1 MPVVSQRWKSL
12 LAVCCFCSASAL
24 AAPSISGCEQIATG
38 PGPDD
43 MAVQSLDTPRLIIS
57 SHDRRHFSRAGDIYA
72 YTPASGQ
79 MQLLKRE
86 GEPSGFKLRP
96 HGIDLVQRDGR
107 WLLHVISHD
116 RDLISD
122 QHSLMIY
129 ELVGDTLRFQQQLR
143 DPLLSAPNDVA
154 VADNGDLYV
163 TNERMDGDSI
173 AELIFL
179 QRKANVVVY
188 RPGSGWRIATSDL
201 AVSNGIFIKGNSVWV
216 SQTLGEGLMRY
227 QRRPDGTL
235 AFAETLGMLSLL
247 DSLHLAPNGHLL
259 SVSYP
264 SLLNLG
270 WHWQSKGR
278 AARTLVYDIDPN
290 TGESQIIFQDD
301 GRTISAVSSAVIL
314 GNRLYLGQLF
324 DSFLLSCPWPATQT
338 QQTQMTTRA
347 H

>member
-1 MPVVSQRWKSL
+1 MPVASQIRKSL
-12 LAVCCFCSASAL
+12 LAGCWCLCTLPAF
-24 AAPSISGCEQIATG
+24 AAPSLSGCEPIASG

-43 MAVQSLDTPRLIIS
+43 MAIQAVDTPRLIIS

-72 YTPASGQ
+72 YSPSSGQ
-79 MQLLKRE
+79 MQILKRE

-96 HGIDLVQRDGR
+96 HGIDLIQRDGH
-107 WLLHVISHD
+107 WLLYVVSHD

-122 QHSLMIY
+122 QHSLMVY

-154 VADNGDLYV
+154 VADNGDIYV
-163 TNERMDGDSI
+163 TNERQDGDSI
-173 AELIFL
+173 VELVFL

-188 RPGSGWRIATSDL
+188 RPGTGWRIAAGEL
-201 AVSNGIFIKGNSVWV
+201 ALSNGIYIKGNTVWV

-227 QRRPDGTL
+227 QRQPDGTL

-247 DSLHLAPNGHLL
+247 DSLHAAPNGHLL

-264 SLLNLG
+264 SLINLG

-278 AARTLVYDIDPN
+278 PARTMVYDIDPA
-290 TGESQIIFQDD
+290 TGQGRVVFQDD
-301 GRTISAVSSAVIL
+301 GHAISAVSSAVVL
-314 GNRLYLGQLF
+314 GNRIYLGQLF
-324 DSFLLSCPWPATQT
+324 DSFVLSCPWSPQV
-338 QQTQMTTRA
+338 A
-347 H
+347 HLGH